1 MIKNNEYAIGE
12 LRMYFIFVWHK
23 CHNIEAR
30 VSVHYQLLATNTM
43 FTVKAFWWMFYGKIL
58 LKFKYNLHLSWIRKG
73 WMYLTLTN
81 CIMFIML
88 AWVVQLYSLSGPNI
102 KLDDIEIN
110 VLPAQESRP
119 KVPSCPTY
127 LAVPSQT
134 ISPLFASTR
143 KTDLV
148 NNSSLFVVGNLVMNS
163 FALIE

>member
-1 MIKNNEYAIGE
+1 
-12 LRMYFIFVWHK
+12 
-23 CHNIEAR
+23 
-30 VSVHYQLLATNTM
+30 
-43 FTVKAFWWMFYGKIL
+43 
-58 LKFKYNLHLSWIRKG
+58 
-73 WMYLTLTN
+73 
-81 CIMFIML
+81 MFIML